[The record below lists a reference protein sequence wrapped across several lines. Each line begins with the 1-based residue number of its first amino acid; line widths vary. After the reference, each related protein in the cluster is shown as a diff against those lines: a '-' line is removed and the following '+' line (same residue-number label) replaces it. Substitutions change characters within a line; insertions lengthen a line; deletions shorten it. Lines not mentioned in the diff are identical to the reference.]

1 MLCRMRYTCIA
12 RIGGPVVILIAMASA
27 ALPGC
32 SAKLE
37 TGYEP
42 RTLGSSNETRR
53 GFYAEP
59 FTPEAREARQYEE
72 SFGEG
77 DKPRY

>member
-1 MLCRMRYTCIA
+1 MGRMKQTWRRLRDGA
-12 RIGGPVVILIAMASA
+12 VGMALLA
-27 ALPGC
+27 ALGSGC

-77 DKPRY
+77 DRPRY